1 MKVFASRQIIFIV
14 VFLQAILI
22 CVLPAIQLF
31 NKQCSYISATEHESL

>member
-14 VFLQAILI
+14 VFLRAILV

-31 NKQCSYISATEHESL
+31 NKQYTYISEA